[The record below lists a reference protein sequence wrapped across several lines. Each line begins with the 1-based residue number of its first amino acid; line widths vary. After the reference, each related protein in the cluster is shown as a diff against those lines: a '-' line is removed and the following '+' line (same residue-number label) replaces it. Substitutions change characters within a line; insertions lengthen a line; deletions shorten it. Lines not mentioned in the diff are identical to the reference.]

1 VPVRGVAEEVVP
13 DYGQDDDSEEAPV
26 VTKKVAKKKFYDPE
40 ILLLDPKPRTFSNV
54 SLVNAQP
61 CGGAEKSLVHYV
73 TTPGSRNF
81 VQWKVTHAAAD
92 ANCTVRL
99 GHGLDQEEG
108 DEGRF
113 IVLRPR
119 DGSAGP
125 DGSFPCGREVGYEG
139 KEFSFPKTFTCDSCT
154 LQFEWALPGGG

>member
-1 VPVRGVAEEVVP
+1 MMKGVLVATCLLLAHAHRRLATEELLLASSDDIANYRIQDNVPVRGVAEEVVP

-73 TTPGSRNF
+73 TTSGSRNF
-81 VQWKVTHAAAD
+81 V
-92 ANCTVRL
+92 
-99 GHGLDQEEG
+99 
-108 DEGRF
+108 
-113 IVLRPR
+113 
-119 DGSAGP
+119 
-125 DGSFPCGREVGYEG
+125 
-139 KEFSFPKTFTCDSCT
+139 
-154 LQFEWALPGGG
+154 